1 MQQNTGVGGI
11 TTKDKTR
18 TITNN
23 VDEKISSL
31 QWRREVLQRVQK
43 LFEIVIKQV
52 KKLIQDF
59 SRICCIVIIIMGH

>member
-11 TTKDKTR
+11 TTKDKAR

-43 LFEIVIKQV
+43 LFEIVIKKV
-52 KKLIQDF
+52 KKKN
-59 SRICCIVIIIMGH
+59 CITFLFLSAQT